1 MSRSPST
8 EDDLDTQ
15 RVLVSRYYALLDTET
30 LLTDQRDDTAR
41 RTIRLVQ
48 RKAALLYTRRM
59 RPEYISDNVLRET
72 ARVLNLKAKE
82 KGLEERDRRTREMLC
97 EVRDD
102 MGRFR
107 KDESTGYWRL
117 DHYPEGRWNAR
128 DRSMALGVLAV
139 FLFGLAWV

>member
-59 RPEYISDNVLRET
+59 RPEYISDDVLRET
-72 ARVLNLKAKE
+72 ARVLNLKAEE

-117 DHYPEGRWNAR
+117 DHHPEGGWNAR
-128 DRSMALGVLAV
+128 DRSMALGVLAI
-139 FLFGLAWV
+139 FPFGLA